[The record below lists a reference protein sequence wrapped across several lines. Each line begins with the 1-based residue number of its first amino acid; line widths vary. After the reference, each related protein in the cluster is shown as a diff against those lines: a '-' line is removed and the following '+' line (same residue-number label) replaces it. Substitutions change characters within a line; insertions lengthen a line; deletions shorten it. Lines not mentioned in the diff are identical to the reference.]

1 MINRRQFLQAG
12 GATLALA
19 GFPYLPVTANQRPKG
34 RLAVIILEGGMDG
47 LGAVQ
52 PIGDSALFD
61 LRPEL
66 ISKNPLL
73 INDSFAINPKL
84 SKFATMVMDQQ
95 GMVVH
100 ATSIPYK
107 RRSHFEGQNLMESGL
122 KTPFSS
128 DTGWLGRALSLLQVK
143 GRALSLDKPL
153 LLRGYD
159 DIENIYPSNIKGV
172 DFLQSPLIASV
183 IDVAGPDFA
192 KSLELLKSAV
202 QAGEYAG
209 GPRDPAGLAY
219 SAGQAMALED
229 GPLAAVVRVGEFD
242 THARQQADQGQFGAQ
257 ISIVDQVFDSF
268 KRGLGDK
275 WSDTVVLTL
284 TEFGRTVRQNGSSGT
299 DHGYGTS
306 GLVAGGPIAEGK
318 VIADWPTLK
327 TTNQFEGRDLMA
339 TIDYRSVCAACL
351 NKVFN
356 IDHDEISREVFKDP
370 SLQNISKYMFG

>member
-19 GFPYLPVTANQRPKG
+19 GFPYLPVSANQRPKG

-61 LRPEL
+61 FRHEL

-219 SAGQAMALED
+219 
-229 GPLAAVVRVGEFD
+229 
-242 THARQQADQGQFGAQ
+242 
-257 ISIVDQVFDSF
+257 
-268 KRGLGDK
+268 
-275 WSDTVVLTL
+275 
-284 TEFGRTVRQNGSSGT
+284 
-299 DHGYGTS
+299 
-306 GLVAGGPIAEGK
+306 
-318 VIADWPTLK
+318 
-327 TTNQFEGRDLMA
+327 
-339 TIDYRSVCAACL
+339 
-351 NKVFN
+351 
-356 IDHDEISREVFKDP
+356 
-370 SLQNISKYMFG
+370 